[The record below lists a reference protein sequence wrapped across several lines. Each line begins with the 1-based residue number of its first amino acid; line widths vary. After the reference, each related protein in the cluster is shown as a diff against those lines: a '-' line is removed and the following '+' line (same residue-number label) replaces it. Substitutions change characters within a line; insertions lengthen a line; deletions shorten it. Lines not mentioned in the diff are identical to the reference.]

1 MNDQRLL
8 ACARLCKGKKAVDVG
23 TDHGHLAAY
32 LITSGICD
40 SCIACDINEKP
51 LKAAEDTVK
60 RFGLDDKIQL
70 VLSDGL
76 DKICPDGV
84 TDIVIAGM
92 GGELI
97 ADIIDRA
104 EWIKADRVNLVLQPM
119 TKWDHLRKWLYD
131 NGFEVVSEIPC
142 EEGRFVYS
150 VMQAVY
156 TGVKPDYKCD
166 TEYLYA
172 GRVAADTEDG
182 RKYLLRQA
190 ERLETAGRGMINS
203 REKRSAGEE
212 YIWTAKMLKKIA
224 SANDRNENDDYN

>member
-1 MNDQRLL
+1 MNDRRLL

-32 LITSGICD
+32 LITAGICE

-51 LKAAEDTVK
+51 LKFAEETVRK
-60 RFGLDDKIQL
+60 HGLEDRVRL

-76 DKICPDGV
+76 DKIIPDGV

-97 ADIIDRA
+97 ADIIGRA
-104 EWIKADRVNLVLQPM
+104 EWVKTNRVNLVLQPM

-131 NGFEVVSEIPC
+131 NGFEVVREIPC
-142 EEGRFVYS
+142 EDGRFVYS

-156 TGVKPDYKCD
+156 IGARPDYECD
-166 TEYLYA
+166 TAYLYI
-172 GRVAADTEDG
+172 GRVSADSEDG
-182 RKYLLRQA
+182 KKYYLRQA
-190 ERLETAGRGMINS
+190 ERLETAGQGMLRS
-203 REKRSAGEE
+203 AEKHSAGEG
-212 YIWTAKMLKKIA
+212 YIQASQMLKRIVSEYDKEDK
-224 SANDRNENDDYN
+224 NDYS